1 MGVAQLAKLPGFV
14 NARKRNFKFLYEAL
28 GRYSEF
34 LVMPEWHP
42 LADPSWFAFPL
53 SVRPGAPFARREI
66 TRFLEHRGVET
77 RLLFAGNILRQP
89 GYKDIECRVV
99 GDLAQSDLV
108 MAQTFFVGVYPG
120 LDQPRL
126 DYMVEM
132 FGEFFASL

>member
-1 MGVAQLAKLPGFV
+1 MVCIPVKCAAG
-14 NARKRNFKFLYEAL
+14 
-28 GRYSEF
+28 ST
-34 LVMPEWHP
+34 
-42 LADPSWFAFPL
+42 
-53 SVRPGAPFARREI
+53 FARREI
-66 TRFLEHRGVET
+66 TRFLEYRGVET